1 MAGRLALPARD
12 GVSAMKLTVTQEN
25 LSKGLTIVGRAVS
38 TKSTIPILANV
49 LLETNETGLR
59 LAANNLE
66 MAITCQLPA
75 NVEGQ
80 GTITLPA
87 QLFNRFVNSL
97 PAGDVAMS
105 LNEKTLAMNVQAGK
119 ARADIKG
126 LKADD
131 FPSMPDVDAGV
142 LCELPAERLKDA
154 ISCVAWAA
162 SDNEIVRPVLNCVY
176 MEFKDNTLV
185 LAAADGY
192 VLAEKRVSLTQ
203 AVAAPT
209 IALIPKPLVNEV
221 AKVCEGSE
229 PVRIT
234 VKGGQI
240 SFQVGRVTLVARLVA
255 GTFPN
260 FHRIIPT
267 NCSTR
272 AIADVAETI
281 KAVRMVTLFAP
292 SASDGSNNRSDFK
305 TTKWFVAD
313 NQIMIQATSAEEGE
327 SEVEVNVE
335 QDGPDVMVG
344 LDGRF
349 MLSALNAA
357 PVAKFE
363 LGLNSPTM
371 AALLRGVDDDS
382 WQAVIM
388 PIHVK

>member
-1 MAGRLALPARD
+1 
-12 GVSAMKLTVTQEN
+12 MKLTVTQEN
-25 LSKGLTIVGRAVS
+25 LSKGLTIIGRAVS

-49 LLETNETGLR
+49 LLEANETSLK
-59 LAANNLE
+59 LTANNLE
-66 MAITCQLPA
+66 MAIACQLPA
-75 NVEGQ
+75 SIEEL

-87 QLFNRFVNSL
+87 QLFSRFVNSL
-97 PAGDVAMS
+97 PTGDVAMS
-105 LNEKTLAMNVQAGK
+105 LNEKTLAMHVQAGK

-126 LKADD
+126 LNADD
-131 FPSMPDVDAGV
+131 FPPMPDIEAGV
-142 LCELPAERLKDA
+142 LCDLPAKGLKDA

-162 SDNEIVRPVLNCVY
+162 SDNEIARPVLGCVY
-176 MEFKDNTLV
+176 MEFKDDALT

-192 VLAEKRVSLTQ
+192 VLAEKRVKLSQ
-203 AVAAPT
+203 PAVTPI
-209 IALIPKPLVNEV
+209 IALIPKSLAGEV

-260 FHRIIPT
+260 FHQIIPA

-292 SASDGSNNRSDFK
+292 SVSDDFSRL
-305 TTKWFVAD
+305 TKWFVAD
-313 NQIMIQATSAEEGE
+313 SQITIRAVSAEQGE
-327 SEVEVNVE
+327 SEASVEVS
-335 QDGPDVMVG
+335 QDGPDVMIG

-349 MLSALNAA
+349 MLSALNAV

-371 AALLRGVDDDS
+371 AALLRGADDDT

-388 PIHVK
+388 PMHVK